1 MAKKAKA
8 AAPES
13 KSALDIIREV
23 SSRHA
28 AIFELKYEDMSDFQ
42 KDFILLLAA
51 VGKVIEYAGKLE
63 TSCGLLVT
71 QLHDEQTRAAS
82 AGTEQKV
89 QVMDYGS
96 DYLVKTPK
104 KEKGKK

>member
-1 MAKKAKA
+1 MAKKKVEE
-8 AAPES
+8 APVS

-23 SSRHA
+23 AARHA
-28 AIFELKYEDMSDFQ
+28 AIFDLKPEDMSVFQ
-42 KDFILLLAA
+42 KDYILLLVA
-51 VGKVIEYAGKLE
+51 VGKVVEYAGKLE